1 VAEFVIDTN
10 VWIMIDRSIA
20 EVESTEELD
29 CIDASRQWL
38 RNFITSSDHLALDNQ
53 YLILREYRKNIP
65 QGRLAEQY
73 LNQLEAQP
81 RDRLIE
87 VPIQLDENGHAILP
101 TNITFADPGDRKFI
115 AVAIQFTPYAPII
128 NATDTDW
135 GKEASILSAAGIIIE
150 ELCDAYLRSRRTNT

>member
-1 VAEFVIDTN
+1 MAEFVIDTN

-29 CIDASRQWL
+29 CIEAARDWL

-53 YLILREYRKNIP
+53 YLILREYRTNIA

-81 RDRLIE
+81 RHRLIE
-87 VPIQLDENGHAILP
+87 MPIQLDENGHAILP
-101 TNITFADPGDRKFI
+101 ANITFADPSDRKFI
-115 AVAIQFTPYAPII
+115 AVAMQFKPYAPII

-135 GKEASILSAAGIIIE
+135 HKEASTLSELGIVIE
-150 ELCDAYLRSRRTNT
+150 ELCDTYLQSRRSNT